1 MDLPEKLAAALDGE
15 ELDDVIPALAM
26 LLAQAGAMVCNDK
39 DVFSDYVLKVITSV
53 YDAQDSINNS
63 IQ

>member
-1 MDLPEKLAAALDGE
+1 
-15 ELDDVIPALAM
+15 
-26 LLAQAGAMVCNDK
+26 MVCNDK
-39 DVFSDYVLKVITSV
+39 DVFNDYVLKVITSV

>member
-1 MDLPEKLAAALDGE
+1 MDLPEKLAAALDGA

-26 LLAQAGAMVCNDK
+26 LLAQAGAMACNDK
-39 DVFSDYVLKVITSV
+39 DVFSGYVLDVITSV

>member
-1 MDLPEKLAAALDGE
+1 MELSEKLAAALDGE
-15 ELDDVIPALAM
+15 ELDNVIPALAM

-39 DVFSDYVLKVITSV
+39 DVFNDYVLKVITSV

>member
-26 LLAQAGAMVCNDK
+26 LLAQAGAMACNDK

>member
-1 MDLPEKLAAALDGE
+1 MDLPEKLAAALDAE

-26 LLAQAGAMVCNDK
+26 LLAQAGAMSCNDK

-53 YDAQDSINNS
+53 YDAQDLINNS

>member
-15 ELDDVIPALAM
+15 ELDNVIPALAM
-26 LLAQAGAMVCNDK
+26 LLAQAGTMACNDK
-39 DVFSDYVLKVITSV
+39 DLFGDYVLKVITSV

>member
-26 LLAQAGAMVCNDK
+26 LLAQAGAMACNDK
-39 DVFSDYVLKVITSV
+39 DVFSDYVLKVIASV

>member
-1 MDLPEKLAAALDGE
+1 MELSEKLAAALDGE
-15 ELDDVIPALAM
+15 DLDDVIPALSM
-26 LLAQAGAMVCNDK
+26 LLAQAGAMACNDK
-39 DVFSDYVLKVITSV
+39 DVFSGYVLQVITSV

>member
-15 ELDDVIPALAM
+15 EIDDVIPALAM
-26 LLAQAGAMVCNDK
+26 LLAQAGAMACADK
-39 DVFSDYVLKVITSV
+39 DVFSAYVLEVITSV

>member
-1 MDLPEKLAAALDGE
+1 MDLPEKLAAALDGA

-26 LLAQAGAMVCNDK
+26 LLAQAGARACDDK
-39 DVFSDYVLKVITSV
+39 DVFSGYVLEVITSV